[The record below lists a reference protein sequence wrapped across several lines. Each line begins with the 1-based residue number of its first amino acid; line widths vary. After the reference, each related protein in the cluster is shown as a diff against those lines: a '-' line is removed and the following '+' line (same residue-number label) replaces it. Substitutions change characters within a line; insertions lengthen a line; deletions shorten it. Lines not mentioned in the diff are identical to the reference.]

1 MFFILVLAKG
11 LDRDDNLASV
21 AQRIEHFSPTEGVG
35 RSNRPEAHIRHTKT
49 DTSILLI
56 VVS

>member
-35 RSNRPEAHIRHTKT
+35 RSNRPRGTHKAHQN
-49 DTSILLI
+49 
-56 VVS
+56 